1 MAAVTYE
8 NGVCLIGGKP
18 VMYHLYTDQ
27 YKKFVED
34 NVIFIGKG
42 RKIKGNRVDD
52 TDRFFY
58 YIDEEKDWED

>member
-8 NGVCLIGGKP
+8 NGVCLIGRKP
-18 VMYHLYTDQ
+18 VMYHLYTDK

-42 RKIKGNRVDD
+42 RKVKGNRVDD
-52 TDRFFY
+52 IDRYFY
-58 YIDEEKDWED
+58 YIDEETDWED